1 MQFSTDYDAAQ
12 RLAFAKHPEHCKR
25 DTPAHELAPTW
36 HNISFAGS
44 ILTIGL
50 RRGKNNPPPNPH
62 LSDILSKYQHR
73 VFGGFVPR
81 VRGGRLGGGRNSCPR
96 RSSSAA
102 RSRRSHRAISL
113 QTMLLGERDG
123 LDASI
128 PNIVGYN
135 HTQRSGLVSDLFE
148 RGRNRAITVQAGIDL
163 ICL

>member
-12 RLAFAKHPEHCKR
+12 RLAFAKHPDHCKR

-36 HNISFAGS
+36 HNIRFAGS

-73 VFGGFVPR
+73 VFGVVPR
-81 VRGGRLGGGRNSCPR
+81 GFGGRLGGGRNSCPR

-102 RSRRSHRAISL
+102 RSRRSIRDE
-113 QTMLLGERDG
+113 ERLPAPCALCG
-123 LDASI
+123 VTRRSNLILDPAAGGAVPLSYVI
-128 PNIVGYN
+128 A
-135 HTQRSGLVSDLFE
+135 RSDCSATKQSPPLFKTF
-148 RGRNRAITVQAGIDL
+148 IT
-163 ICL
+163 CR